1 MEKLIQFVRIG
12 CQLAIVGA
20 VWLLAEGICRI
31 TALPLSSG
39 VLGLFI
45 MLGLLAGGVVK
56 VGMVGAGAK
65 WVLGEL
71 VFFFIPIMVSVVQY
85 RDLLWSQGWQLLLT
99 IAAGTV
105 LVMLSTAFTLN
116 YCYRLQ
122 RRWHKKF
129 HA

>member
-1 MEKLIQFVRIG
+1 METLVYWIRIG
-12 CQLAIVGA
+12 SQLAIIAA
-20 VWLLAEGICRI
+20 VWGVAEIIHRATG
-31 TALPLSSG
+31 LPLSSG

-45 MLGLLAGGVVK
+45 LLGLLLSGVLK
-56 VGMVGAGAK
+56 VGMVGGGAK

-85 RDLLWSQGWQLLLT
+85 KDLLLDEGWQLLLT
-99 IAAGTV
+99 IGSGTA

-122 RRWHKKF
+122 RRWHKK
-129 HA
+129 HHV